1 VTNCLSYGIMLA
13 SSATG
18 TMRMNDF
25 STDNLQFG
33 LRIKER
39 RQELALSLRDLAEVT
54 DLSATFLS
62 ALERGQA
69 NPTLASARRIANALG
84 VPLHRLLTDSSDDSL
99 VVTKDQRR
107 QMTFPDSHVKYE
119 ILTPQITRRMVLFQ
133 VCLPPEAGNI
143 MQQPL
148 AEPTEE
154 CIVVLEGKIEVQLSG
169 QAYELNAGDSIYFE
183 NRYLESVRALS
194 PTCAEYISAVARPS

>member
-1 VTNCLSYGIMLA
+1 
-13 SSATG
+13 
-18 TMRMNDF
+18 MRMNDF

-154 CIVVLEGKIEVQLSG
+154 CIVVLEGKIEIQLSG
-169 QAYELNAGDSIYFE
+169 QSYELNAGDSIYFE
-183 NRYLESVRALS
+183 NRYLESIRAVG
-194 PTCAEYISAVARPS
+194 PTCAEYISAVARPA

>member
-1 VTNCLSYGIMLA
+1 
-13 SSATG
+13 
-18 TMRMNDF
+18 MNDF
-25 STDNLQFG
+25 STDNLRFG
-33 LRIKER
+33 EQIKVR
-39 RQELALSLRDLAEVT
+39 RLELTLSLRDLAEMT

-84 VPLHRLLTDSSDDSL
+84 VPLHRLLTDSAEDSL
-99 VVTKDQRR
+99 IVTKDQRR

-119 ILTPQITRRMVLFQ
+119 ILTPQITRKMVLFQ
-133 VCLPPEAGNI
+133 VGLPPEAGNI

-154 CIVVLEGKIEVQLSG
+154 CIVVLAGQIEIQLSG
-169 QAYELNAGDSIYFE
+169 QTYELKTGDTIYFE
-183 NRYLESVRALS
+183 NRYMESIRALG
-194 PTCAEYISAVARPS
+194 TGCAEYISAVARPT